1 MKTNPTAKAVESQE
15 LRVES
20 RHNAAPSS
28 SRSQLSTLNYQLAF
42 TLIELLVVISIIAV
56 LAALL
61 FPIGAAVKRRSYINK
76 TQAEMALLET
86 AIDSYKA
93 AYNFYPPSN
102 PNPPNSPLVNP
113 LYFELMGTTITAAGN
128 YQTLDG
134 SASISTNLITM
145 NNAFGVGGFV
155 NCTKLGSVEDVA
167 AAKSFISGLKPQ
179 QIGLVTNHAVPVL
192 VLLGS
197 AGGPDQSYQPLNAS
211 GLNPW
216 RYANPGVN
224 NPGSYDLWIQL
235 SIAGQTNLI
244 CNWSK
249 QPQINN
255 SSVQ

>member
-61 FPIGAAVKRRSYINK
+61 FPIGAAVKRRAYINK

-93 AYNFYPPSN
+93 AYNFYPPSGTKFN
-102 PNPPNSPLVNP
+102 GNIPINP
-113 LYFELMGTTITAAGN
+113 LYYELIGTTLNSGT
-128 YQTLDG
+128 YSTLDG
-134 SASISTNLITM
+134 STQMATSDITNF
-145 NNAFGVGGFV
+145 FGLSGFV
-155 NCTKLGSVEDVA
+155 NCTKGSGEDTLS
-167 AAKSFISGLKPQ
+167 AKSFLSGLKPQ
-179 QIGLVTNHAVPVL
+179 QIGFLTNSAGVRAYL
-192 VLLGS
+192 ILGS
-197 AGGPDQSYQPLNAS
+197 AGGPDAGYPPSSP

-216 RYANPGVN
+216 RYASPGVN
-224 NPGSYDLWIQL
+224 NPGGYDLWIQL
-235 SIAGQTNLI
+235 VIAGKTNLI

-249 QPQINN
+249 QVQIN
-255 SSVQ
+255 SPLP